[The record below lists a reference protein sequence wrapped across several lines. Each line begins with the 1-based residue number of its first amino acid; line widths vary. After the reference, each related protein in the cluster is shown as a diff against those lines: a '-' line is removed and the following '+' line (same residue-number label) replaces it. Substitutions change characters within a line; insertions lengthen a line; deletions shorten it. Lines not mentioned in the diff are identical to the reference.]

1 MVDYYRVILGASNSF
16 AAQALSEGWIG
27 TGWMNEID
35 LSGKFTEKNVD
46 FRQSFIPVVME
57 SDGLGS
63 KIAAGLAC
71 SATWT
76 VGKQMQV
83 GDVVLSPA
91 GKGVFQVGKVS
102 GEYFYVP
109 GADLPH
115 RRKVDW
121 LERQISKEEL
131 SPQLWSSVSVNGTVV
146 WLKGYPEEIQ
156 KAYEDELASLIAGHT
171 TTRPSTLALEE
182 SMSFVMEK
190 YLEEFL
196 VRNWVKT
203 GLGKEYDLIGSQVQT
218 ETGPLDI
225 LAQSKDGKTLLV
237 VELKLRRA
245 TDDVLGQIQRYM
257 GWVQNQAESGQT
269 VKGLIIGL
277 EKDTKLKWALSVAP
291 NVTFMRYEMDFNLYS
306 E

>member
-1 MVDYYRVILGASNSF
+1 MKDINL
-16 AAQALSEGWIG
+16 
-27 TGWMNEID
+27 T
-35 LSGKFTEKNVD
+35 GKFTDKNAD
-46 FRQSFIPVVME
+46 FRQDFIPLVME
-57 SDGLGS
+57 SDGLTS

-83 GDVVLSPA
+83 GDVVLSPI

-109 GADLPH
+109 GVDLPH
-115 RRKVDW
+115 RRRVDW

-156 KAYEDELASLIAGHT
+156 KAYEDELESLIAGHAT
-171 TTRPSTLALEE
+171 TSPSTLALEE

-203 GLGKEYDLIGSQVQT
+203 DLGKEYDLIGSQVQT

-257 GWVQNQAESGQT
+257 GWVQNQAEPGQK

-277 EKDTKLKWALSVAP
+277 EKDAKLKWALSVAP
-291 NVTFMRYEMDFNLYS
+291 NITFMRYEMDFDLHS